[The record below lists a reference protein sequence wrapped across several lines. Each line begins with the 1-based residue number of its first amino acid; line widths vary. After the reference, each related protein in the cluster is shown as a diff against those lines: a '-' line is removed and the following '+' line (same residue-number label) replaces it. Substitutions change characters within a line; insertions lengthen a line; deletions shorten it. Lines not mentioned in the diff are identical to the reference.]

1 MSEMQAAKS
10 SKKKIIW
17 IICAVIV
24 VILAGG
30 YIFAVHYYNSHFLPG
45 TVVNGID
52 CQNADLVSVM
62 GRLKQYSD
70 DYQLVITGRGSET
83 TERDPLLTISGK
95 EIGYVNEVDVA
106 GVVDLL
112 DSQNPWLWLGAALGS
127 GNQYTLPGT
136 VTWSEE
142 KLQQILETAQ
152 AFQEKAMIAPK
163 DAYLQG
169 YSEIEKKFVLVSETP
184 GTQLDLKKVFEKI
197 REALSAL
204 QNTMD
209 LEEEDCYLSASVTT
223 ENAAL
228 QRKLEEA
235 NKWLGT
241 QIRYDWNGTE
251 ILLNSEQLKDWIY
264 LEDGAA
270 KLDKEKVAAFVAE
283 NAKAYDTYRKTRTFH
298 TTRGYDLEL
307 PGGAFGWLTD
317 RDAET
322 EELLLLIQ
330 EGSVCDREPIYQS
343 KAPAKG
349 MNDIGSSYVEADMTF
364 QHLYLY
370 QKGEIVL
377 ETDFVSGNM
386 SNGNKTPQG
395 VFGLTYKTRNATLRG
410 ANYASF
416 VHYWMPFNGNVGMH
430 DATWRSVFGGDI
442 YKTSGSHGC
451 INLPLSKA
459 AEIYPYMSQGFPII
473 CYYYPDGVLSEE
485 DMTIL
490 AASSAATVGVIEQE
504 GVNEDP
510 VTVWESDDEY
520 EDDDDDNNDDNAD
533 ENVTQDDQMSDAEEN
548 SGSGDSQDEDGS
560 NGDTGNEDTD
570 IE

>member
-1 MSEMQAAKS
+1 MSEAQTAKG
-10 SKKKIIW
+10 SKKKIIL
-17 IICAVIV
+17 ITCALIGA
-24 VILAGG
+24 ILAGG
-30 YIFAVHYYNSHFLPG
+30 YIFAVHYYSSHFLPG
-45 TVVNGID
+45 TIVNGID
-52 CQNADLVSVM
+52 CQNADMSSVM
-62 GRLKQYSD
+62 ERLKQYSD
-70 DYQLVITGRGSET
+70 DYQLVITGRSIET
-83 TERDPLLTISGK
+83 AEKDQLLTIYGR
-95 EIGYVNEVDVA
+95 EIGYVNEVEMTGVA
-106 GVVDLL
+106 GLL
-112 DSQNPWLWLGAALGS
+112 ESQNPWLWLGAFLDS
-127 GNQYTLPGT
+127 GNHYTLSGT

-142 KLQQILETAQ
+142 KLRQILENAQ
-152 AFQEKAMIAPK
+152 AFQEKTMIAPK

-169 YSEIEKKFVLVSETP
+169 YSEVEKKFVLAPETL
-184 GTQLDLKKVFEKI
+184 GTQLNLKKVYEKVG
-197 REALSAL
+197 EALSSV
-204 QNTMD
+204 QDTID
-209 LEEEDCYLSASVTT
+209 LEEAECYLSASVTT

-228 QRKLEEA
+228 QRKLQEA

-251 ILLNSEQLKDWIY
+251 VLLNSEQIKDWIY
-264 LEDGAA
+264 LENGTA

-322 EELLLLIQ
+322 EELLELI
-330 EGSVCDREPIYQS
+330 EKGSVCDREPIYQS
-343 KAPAKG
+343 KAPVKG
-349 MNDIGSSYVEADMTF
+349 MDDIGSSYVEADMTF

-490 AASSAATVGVIEQE
+490 AASSATTVGVVEQE
-504 GVNEDP
+504 GTNEGS
-510 VTVWESDDEY
+510 VTVWENN
-520 EDDDDDNNDDNAD
+520 DDDDDDD
-533 ENVTQDDQMSDAEEN
+533 
-548 SGSGDSQDEDGS
+548 
-560 NGDTGNEDTD
+560 
-570 IE
+570 